1 MVWRA
6 GSYAGSVGLYSCAEG
21 ERLALL
27 KASKGGVSQVPQPQ
41 ILTLIRRET
50 SAERF
55 CCWVQV
61 AFAPDGLLLLASER
75 KSDALL
81 GWDIRQTRGPLF
93 TCRRALTT
101 NQRLQF
107 DVDPCSCKSRD
118 DCWDLGCIPPR
129 VPAMNRANRL
139 PRHGG

>member
-1 MVWRA
+1 MWWA

-27 KASKGGVSQVPQPQ
+27 KASKGGVSQV
-41 ILTLIRRET
+41 
-50 SAERF
+50 
-55 CCWVQV
+55 

-81 GWDIRQTRGPLF
+81 GWDIRQTRSPLF

-107 DVDPCSCKSRD
+107 DVDPCSC
-118 DCWDLGCIPPR
+118 
-129 VPAMNRANRL
+129 
-139 PRHGG
+139 